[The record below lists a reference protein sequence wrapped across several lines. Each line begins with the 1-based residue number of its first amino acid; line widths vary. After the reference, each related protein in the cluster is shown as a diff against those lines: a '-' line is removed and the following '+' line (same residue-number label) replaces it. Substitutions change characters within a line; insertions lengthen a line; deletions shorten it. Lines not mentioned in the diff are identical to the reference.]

1 MPLAHGTLGFR
12 GAFLESCRDVLGELL
27 LADAWNSKFPE
38 EALAYGRALLAAA
51 DAAEAARAAK
61 RPLRAVL
68 THLRLVKPPAP
79 IADQLEIVRAAG
91 RWYVFW
97 GERGHAI
104 RAWF

>member
-1 MPLAHGTLGFR
+1 MRTSVACLIEIAAT
-12 GAFLESCRDVLGELL
+12 S
-27 LADAWNSKFPE
+27 
-38 EALAYGRALLAAA
+38 AAA
-51 DAAEAARAAK
+51 E
-61 RPLRAVL
+61 VL
-68 THLRLVKPPAP
+68 EETHLRLIRPLAP